1 MNIETICGLFSIV
14 TALISIIGVAV
25 KINRAIVLLESAVER
40 LGESENNQKIK
51 NINFERRL
59 NSVEK
64 RLIYLERR
72 NYSE

>member
-1 MNIETICGLFSIV
+1 MNIEIICGLFSII
-14 TALISIIGVAV
+14 TALISIVGVAI
-25 KINRAIVLLESAVER
+25 KINRAIVLLESAVKR
-40 LGESENNQKIK
+40 LGESESNQKVK

-64 RLIYLERR
+64 RLIYLERK

>member
-1 MNIETICGLFSIV
+1 MNIETVCGLFSII
-14 TALISIIGVAV
+14 TALISIVGVAV
-25 KINRAIVLLESAVER
+25 RINRAIVLLESAVER

-51 NINFERRL
+51 NTNFERRL

-64 RLIYLERR
+64 RLIYLERK